1 MRQHAGMLT
10 PVNLGPQGPWVSPIV
25 YGTWRL
31 LADPELAT
39 PQAVARRL
47 GLCAELGITTIDT
60 AEIYGGYDV
69 EERLGQALAL
79 SPALKQKLQI
89 VTKFGI
95 YVPNH
100 RHPERKV
107 AFYNASAERIVKS
120 TEKSLRLLGVE
131 SLDVLLVHR
140 PDWFTAAEDTARGLE
155 QVMASGKVKAVGVSN
170 YTVSQFDLLQSC
182 MSKPLV
188 TNQVEVNLLAMG
200 ALYDGTLD
208 QCQQR
213 KIRPMAWSP
222 LGGGRLLSGD
232 DPAGVRVRA
241 ACAAMSEK
249 YGGASV
255 STLLYAW
262 VMAHPSR
269 CLPVLGTN
277 KEDRIK
283 EAVSSAGIKLEQQ
296 DWYALWEAAKGHKIP

>member
-1 MRQHAGMLT
+1 MLT
-10 PVNLGPQGPWVSPIV
+10 PVNLGPRGPWVSPIV

-31 LADPELAT
+31 LADPVQAT
-39 PQAVARRL
+39 PQAIARRL
-47 GLCAELGITTIDT
+47 GYCADLGITTIDT

-79 SPALKQKLQI
+79 APELKQRLQI
-89 VTKFGI
+89 ITKFGI
-95 YVPNH
+95 YVPNA
-100 RHPERKV
+100 RHPERNI

-120 TEKSLRLLGVE
+120 TEKSLRLLGVDAV
-131 SLDVLLVHR
+131 DVLLVHR
-140 PDWFTAAEDTARGLE
+140 PDWFTAADDTARGLE
-155 QVMASGKVKAVGVSN
+155 QVVAAGKVKAVGVSN

-182 MSKPLV
+182 MSQPLV
-188 TNQVEVNLLAMG
+188 TNQVEVSLLSMG

-222 LGGGRLLSGD
+222 LGGGRLLASD
-232 DPAGVRVRA
+232 DPAAVRVRV

-249 YGGASV
+249 YGGAYV
-255 STLLYAW
+255 STLLHAW
-262 VMAHPSR
+262 VMALPAH
-269 CLPVLGTN
+269 CVPVLGTN
-277 KEDRIK
+277 REERIA
-283 EAVSSAGIKLEQQ
+283 EAVAAAAIKMDRQ